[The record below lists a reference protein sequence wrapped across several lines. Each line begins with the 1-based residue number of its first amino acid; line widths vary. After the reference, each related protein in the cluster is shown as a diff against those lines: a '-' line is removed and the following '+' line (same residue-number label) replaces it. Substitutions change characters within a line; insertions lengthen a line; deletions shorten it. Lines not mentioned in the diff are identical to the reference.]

1 MDNAGFVVAAFSV
14 VWVGLFIYIFMLVQ
28 REKELRREIS
38 ALKEGM
44 KKS

>member
-1 MDNAGFVVAAFSV
+1 MDDAGFIVTAFGV

-28 REKELRREIS
+28 REKSLRHEI
-38 ALKEGM
+38 ATLKEGM

>member
-1 MDNAGFVVAAFSV
+1 MDNAGYIVAAFAV
-14 VWVGLFIYIFMLVQ
+14 VWVGLFVYIFVLVQ
-28 REKELRREIS
+28 REKALRREVS